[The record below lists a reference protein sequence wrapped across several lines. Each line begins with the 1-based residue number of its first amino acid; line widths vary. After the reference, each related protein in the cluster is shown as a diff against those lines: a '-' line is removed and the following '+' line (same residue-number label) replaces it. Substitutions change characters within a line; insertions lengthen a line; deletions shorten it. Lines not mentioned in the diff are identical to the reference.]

1 MDIQQQTKNVAAQ
14 GRFGD
19 SMLLHVNPAEVKG
32 LASAVPLTVNPET
45 GQPEAFLPFLA
56 PVLGSMLAPTVLG
69 AIGVTGLSAGAM
81 AGIGAG
87 LATYA
92 QTGGSGSKALLSG
105 LTAGLGTRALQGA
118 AQGTQAGVDAAIATP
133 PVDPSFVGPMP
144 APVAPPLDKSITAGE
159 SLKLMFT
166 QPDLAG
172 QMGGFDA
179 GMKSLA
185 GAAMTPAGMT
195 AGAAAGTAGV
205 IASQEE
211 FERQMAQMGLD
222 EEERKRKMYEMY
234 PEQIPMASGGRT
246 GFQPGGQTG
255 YDYPA
260 ELDGYLD
267 RFNNINSNYGG
278 YNNPYQNSSN
288 VFNTPRQRRTRPI
301 GRGFMP
307 GFMPEYSYFEGM
319 NPSATSLGYDP
330 LGTSQRDG
338 RSRGIQPMPPGG
350 GFRYEGGPGY
360 TPPPP
365 MFGGYGNPFMQSPS
379 YQGFYGVPQMQ
390 QMINPYAAFSQMP
403 MPYQPYQP
411 YTPPVETPPDD
422 SGTPPDDGGGT
433 GGGDVPP
440 PIDIP
445 GDGGFGR
452 KGAVTNPDPIA
463 PPDDFVNPIINPP
476 VGGPAEPPI
485 TPPINIP
492 GGGEP
497 GFYNTRPGIQPPGD
511 MDFGGKPG
519 TPPIVT
525 PPPTITIP
533 IEGGADV
540 TIPDY
545 SRPQPPAPIEPPI
558 RVRPP
563 VAAQP
568 LPFVPPVPEPVAP
581 PPMSIG
587 RPVETPEE
595 EFRFNPPAPPTI
607 APPVMAPPMK
617 RPEPPMSIGGPGG
630 GMADLRIEPPMQNTR
645 PAPIKNPVS
654 VIQAPAPEPTTQS
667 FFDMFPD
674 APQRPQM
681 GTMDRR
687 YYKDPV
693 TGLMKQGSSTDVG
706 YRNQLKKYLDSN
718 PEASANYYERN
729 PLLSEEEIAAK
740 NAESGMPV
748 FNPRALSNLRAEGLV
763 GNQASNI
770 SSQPAIALPDVPTMP
785 MTSINTD
792 IQGTLPEPTLNSI
805 TGNMEQPLSE
815 FKPIAPPPI
824 APPVQSV
831 TTPQPIAQAP
841 RPVQEPVEMTAVTR
855 PNLNGEMQTVNIG
868 NYNLPSGPTAPP
880 SNTGRQIPTG
890 PAMGGISAV
899 PTPAAPP
906 QNVGNNPPPMSIG
919 GPGGGRGGIFGAPMF
934 AAGGDTDLPN
944 EGLEALSKTE
954 KGREAVEAMGYQ
966 EGGQTDMMQD
976 PVTQD
981 VIMFI
986 LGETDN
992 ENAIN
997 AFVEKYGAEQFMF
1010 LRDKIL
1016 KQAAGNP
1023 DAQTEGLIQ
1032 GDGNSGMADD
1042 LPGVIGN
1049 KEKIAVSQDE
1059 FIVPADVVSMLGDG
1073 SSDAGSKQLYNMM
1086 DRVRQAKTGGTTQAP
1101 PLNPQKVL
1109 PA

>member
-32 LASAVPLTVNPET
+32 LASAVPLTINPET

-56 PVLGSMLAPTVLG
+56 PLLGSALAPSLLG
-69 AIGVTGLSAGAM
+69 AMGVTGLSAGAM

-105 LTAGLGTRALQGA
+105 LTAGLGTNALNTGA
-118 AQGTQAGVDAAIATP
+118 EAAIGNAASDAAIQSATTAGGQTAA
-133 PVDPSFVGPMP
+133 SL
-144 APVAPPLDKSITAGE
+144 ATAGE
-159 SLKLMFT
+159 KASQAAIQAAQEGSKLGVNAAGNFRGFT
-166 QPDLAG
+166 PGEALG
-172 QMGGFDA
+172 KTFSGGFD
-179 GMKSLA
+179 S
-185 GAAMTPAGMT
+185 GAQALTTGIMSPSGV
-195 AGAAAGTAGV
+195 AAGVGAGTQGV

-211 FERQMAQMGLD
+211 FERQMAQLTED

-246 GFQPGGQTG
+246 GFYHGGTHNPRIDAQR
-255 YDYPA
+255 A
-260 ELDGYLD
+260 A
-267 RFNNINSNYGG
+267 NNIIFDVPDNSNNSNYGG
-278 YNNPYQNSSN
+278 YNNPYQNSLN
-288 VFNTPRQRRTRPI
+288 LFNTPRVIQRRTRPI
-301 GRGFMP
+301 GSGFMP
-307 GFMPEYSYFEGM
+307 GFMPEYSYFESM
-319 NPSATSLGYDP
+319 NPSATALGYDP
-330 LGTSQRDG
+330 LGSFQNPQSYQEG
-338 RSRGIQPMPPGG
+338 YNQSSRGRGSFLRGLFGRGRGMQPLSPPGG
-350 GFRYEGGPGY
+350 FRNEGGYGY

-365 MFGGYGNPFMQSPS
+365 QFAGYGNPFMQSAS

-390 QMINPYAAFSQMP
+390 QMLNPYARFTQQP

-411 YTPPVETPPDD
+411 YVPPVE
-422 SGTPPDDGGGT
+422 TPPDDGGGT
-433 GGGDVPP
+433 GGGGTPPIDP

-445 GDGGFGR
+445 GDDRGGR
-452 KGAVTNPDPIA
+452 KGAVKNVPPIAPIDDFTNPNMTTPGSSEPTFGTLGGSGYGRFPLGTGGPEYIFDDSGNPVMQPPITMPPMPPSIGRPTPSLPDPIA
-463 PPDDFVNPIINPP
+463 PP
-476 VGGPAEPPI
+476 
-485 TPPINIP
+485 
-492 GGGEP
+492 
-497 GFYNTRPGIQPPGD
+497 
-511 MDFGGKPG
+511 
-519 TPPIVT
+519 
-525 PPPTITIP
+525 PTVTIP

-540 TIPDY
+540 TIPDF
-545 SRPQPPAPIEPPI
+545 SRPQPP
-558 RVRPP
+558 R
-563 VAAQP
+563 
-568 LPFVPPVPEPVAP
+568 L
-581 PPMSIG
+581 
-587 RPVETPEE
+587 
-595 EFRFNPPAPPTI
+595 
-607 APPVMAPPMK
+607 
-617 RPEPPMSIGGPGG
+617 EPPMSIGGPGG
-630 GMADLRIEPPMQNTR
+630 GNITGREELELANTTVGDMMARPPEDLFIQNVETKGPESLRDNYGVQSLASAFEEPTYTTGTSELMARMGGRGAGNIGTPTSINVPGGGGIDYGGGEG
-645 PAPIKNPVS
+645 PALPVKPINLDVPS
-654 VIQAPAPEPTTQS
+654 FGGGPIPIGQAPQP
-667 FFDMFPD
+667 
-674 APQRPQM
+674 PQT
-681 GTMDRR
+681 GGI
-687 YYKDPV
+687 PV
-693 TGLMKQGSSTDVG
+693 TGGGPLGSG
-706 YRNQLKKYLDSN
+706 IL
-718 PEASANYYERN
+718 
-729 PLLSEEEIAAK
+729 
-740 NAESGMPV
+740 PV
-748 FNPRALSNLRAEGLV
+748 A
-763 GNQASNI
+763 
-770 SSQPAIALPDVPTMP
+770 
-785 MTSINTD
+785 
-792 IQGTLPEPTLNSI
+792 
-805 TGNMEQPLSE
+805 
-815 FKPIAPPPI
+815 
-824 APPVQSV
+824 
-831 TTPQPIAQAP
+831 
-841 RPVQEPVEMTAVTR
+841 
-855 PNLNGEMQTVNIG
+855 
-868 NYNLPSGPTAPP
+868 NLPSGPTAPSGP
-880 SNTGRQIPTG
+880 VDPRIGAGIKIPTG

-986 LGETDN
+986 LGETDD

>member
-56 PVLGSMLAPTVLG
+56 PILGSMGATALAGTGVGAALG
-69 AIGVTGLSAGAM
+69 LGGLSAGAL
-81 AGIGAG
+81 AGLGAG

-118 AQGTQAGVDAAIATP
+118 APTTGLDPAIANAQVSAGVGTP
-133 PVDPSFVGPMP
+133 IDPSFIGPM
-144 APVAPPLDKSITAGE
+144 APSSPTTLASQQAAGAAASGTPDAITA
-159 SLKLMFT
+159 SLNPAYNTGTAGSSLNAMFT
-166 QPDLAG
+166 QP
-172 QMGGFDA
+172 GGFDA
-179 GMKSLA
+179 GMKNLATAAMSPSGMVA
-185 GAAMTPAGMT
+185 GAS
-195 AGAAAGTAGV
+195 AGAQGV

-255 YDYPA
+255 EDYPI
-260 ELDGYLD
+260 EDVYIDNYNLGQNPYSYNTGGYN
-267 RFNNINSNYGG
+267 FSGGYSGGNNNS

-319 NPSATSLGYDP
+319 NPSATALGYDP

-422 SGTPPDDGGGT
+422 SGTPPDDSGGT

-445 GDGGFGR
+445 VDGGFGR

-476 VGGPAEPPI
+476 VGGPVEPPI
-485 TPPINIP
+485 DGFKTLPYEPPVDYP
-492 GGGEP
+492 GGTP
-497 GFYNTRPGIQPPGD
+497 GFYDTRPGIQPPGD

-545 SRPQPPAPIEPPI
+545 SRPQPPAPVI
-558 RVRPP
+558 
-563 VAAQP
+563 
-568 LPFVPPVPEPVAP
+568 
-581 PPMSIG
+581 
-587 RPVETPEE
+587 
-595 EFRFNPPAPPTI
+595 
-607 APPVMAPPMK
+607 PPVMAPPMK
-617 RPEPPMSIGGPGG
+617 RPEPPMSIDRIGNY
-630 GMADLRIEPPMQNTR
+630 DLERQFDAVPISE
-645 PAPIKNPVS
+645 PAPTDDMARLS
-654 VIQAPAPEPTTQS
+654 PAQLASIGTPMSQS
-667 FFDMFPD
+667 ALDQLAENINMSNGINNQTFYD
-674 APQRPQM
+674 
-681 GTMDRR
+681 
-687 YYKDPV
+687 
-693 TGLMKQGSSTDVG
+693 TGERISQEEAL
-706 YRNQLKKYLDSN
+706 
-718 PEASANYYERN
+718 ASA
-729 PLLSEEEIAAK
+729 IANGA
-740 NAESGMPV
+740 GRPV
-748 FNPRALSNLRAEGLV
+748 
-763 GNQASNI
+763 
-770 SSQPAIALPDVPTMP
+770 
-785 MTSINTD
+785 
-792 IQGTLPEPTLNSI
+792 
-805 TGNMEQPLSE
+805 
-815 FKPIAPPPI
+815 

-831 TTPQPIAQAP
+831 TTPQPFLQQPKAP
-841 RPVQEPVEMTAVTR
+841 QTGGIPVTGGGPLGSGILPEA
-855 PNLNGEMQTVNIG
+855 
-868 NYNLPSGPTAPP
+868 NLPAGTPPVTGPAQ
-880 SNTGRQIPTG
+880 GERQIPSG

-899 PTPAAPP
+899 PTPAGNTPIMQQESSPLAPP
-906 QNVGNNPPPMSIG
+906 PTIYQPKSPMS
-919 GPGGGRGGIFGAPMF
+919 GGIFGAPMF

>member
-32 LASAVPLTVNPET
+32 LASAVPLTINPET

-56 PVLGSMLAPTVLG
+56 PILGSMGMTALAGTGFGAALG
-69 AIGVTGLSAGAM
+69 LGGLSAGAL
-81 AGIGAG
+81 AGLGAG

-92 QTGGSGSKALLSG
+92 ETGGSGSKALLSG

-118 AQGTQAGVDAAIATP
+118 AQGTQAGVDAARATP

-144 APVAPPLDKSITAGE
+144 TPVAPVTPPVAPPIDRSITAGE
-159 SLKLMFT
+159 SLKSMFT
-166 QPDLAG
+166 QPDVAG
-172 QMGGFDA
+172 QVGGFDA

-185 GAAMTPAGMT
+185 GAAMSPSGVAAGV
-195 AGAAAGTAGV
+195 GAGTAGV

-255 YDYPA
+255 YNYPA
-260 ELDGYLD
+260 ERDGYLD
-267 RFNNINSNYGG
+267 RFSNNSNYGG

-288 VFNTPRQRRTRPI
+288 RFNTSRVLQRRTRPI

-319 NPSATSLGYDP
+319 NPSATSLGYNP

-338 RSRGIQPMPPGG
+338 RSRGIQPMPPGS

-403 MPYQPYQP
+403 VPYQSYQPYV
-411 YTPPVETPPDD
+411 PPVETPPDD
-422 SGTPPDDGGGT
+422 DGTPPDDGGGT

-440 PIDIP
+440 ILPPID
-445 GDGGFGR
+445 DGGGR
-452 KGAVTNPDPIA
+452 KGAVKNVPPTA
-463 PPDDFVNPIINPP
+463 PVDDFVNPV
-476 VGGPAEPPI
+476 VGGPVEPPI
-485 TPPINIP
+485 DGFKTLPYEPPVNYP
-492 GGGEP
+492 GGTP
-497 GFYNTRPGIQPPGD
+497 GFYDTRPGIQPPGD

-540 TIPDY
+540 TIPDF
-545 SRPQPPAPIEPPI
+545 SRPQPTVSEPVTPPPAPI
-558 RVRPP
+558 
-563 VAAQP
+563 A
-568 LPFVPPVPEPVAP
+568 
-581 PPMSIG
+581 S
-587 RPVETPEE
+587 
-595 EFRFNPPAPPTI
+595 
-607 APPVMAPPMK
+607 PVMAPPMK
-617 RPEPPMSIGGPGG
+617 GNDRFSVSQLGSGDDEFGFQQMTTGIPPLEPIMSKPLVPGSAAPTPQTGLSAAELLELSDEELRKYIPRSNVGNMYTSYDNTPSPEEFRKGLQAEINPSPDDLKMQLGGP
-630 GMADLRIEPPMQNTR
+630 
-645 PAPIKNPVS
+645 
-654 VIQAPAPEPTTQS
+654 
-667 FFDMFPD
+667 
-674 APQRPQM
+674 
-681 GTMDRR
+681 RR
-687 YYKDPV
+687 YNLLYENPI
-693 TGLMKQGSSTDVG
+693 VG
-706 YRNQLKKYLDSN
+706 RR
-718 PEASANYYERN
+718 P
-729 PLLSEEEIAAK
+729 P
-740 NAESGMPV
+740 
-748 FNPRALSNLRAEGLV
+748 
-763 GNQASNI
+763 
-770 SSQPAIALPDVPTMP
+770 
-785 MTSINTD
+785 TSINR
-792 IQGTLPEPTLNSI
+792 EPTL
-805 TGNMEQPLSE
+805 
-815 FKPIAPPPI
+815 I

-831 TTPQPIAQAP
+831 TTPQPFLQQPQVPQTGGI
-841 RPVQEPVEMTAVTR
+841 PVTGGGPLGSGILPEA
-855 PNLNGEMQTVNIG
+855 
-868 NYNLPSGPTAPP
+868 NLPAGTPPVTGPAQ
-880 SNTGRQIPTG
+880 GERQIPSG

-899 PTPAAPP
+899 PTPATPP

-944 EGLEALSKTE
+944 KGLEALSKTE

-966 EGGQTDMMQD
+966 EGGETDMMQD

-1032 GDGNSGMADD
+1032 GNGNSGMADD
-1042 LPGVIGN
+1042 LPMNIGD
-1049 KEKIAVSQDE
+1049 KPIAAVSQDE
-1059 FIVPADVVSMLGDG
+1059 YIIPADVVSMLGDG
-1073 SSDAGSKQLYNMM
+1073 SSDAGSKQLDGML
-1086 DRVRQAKTGGTTQAP
+1086 DRVRQAKTGGKTQAP
-1101 PLNPQKVL
+1101 PLNPQKVM

>member
-1 MDIQQQTKNVAAQ
+1 MDIKQQTKNVAAQ

-69 AIGVTGLSAGAM
+69 AVGVTGLSAGAM

-118 AQGTQAGVDAAIATP
+118 AQGTQAGVDAAISTP

-144 APVAPPLDKSITAGE
+144 APVAPPVTPPVAPPLDKSITAGE
-159 SLKLMFT
+159 SLKSMFT

-211 FERQMAQMGLD
+211 FERQMAQLTED

-260 ELDGYLD
+260 ERDEYID
-267 RFNNINSNYGG
+267 RFSNNFNYGG
-278 YNNPYQNSSN
+278 YNNPYQINSLGN

-307 GFMPEYSYFEGM
+307 GFMPEYSYFQGI
-319 NPSATSLGYDP
+319 NPSATTLGYNP
-330 LGTSQRDG
+330 LGTSQRDS
-338 RSRGIQPMPPGG
+338 RSRGIQTMPPSG
-350 GFRYEGGPGY
+350 GFMNEGGSGY

-365 MFGGYGNPFMQSPS
+365 PPQMFGGYGNPFMQSPS

-390 QMINPYAAFSQMP
+390 QTINPYASFSQMP
-403 MPYQPYQP
+403 VPYQPYQP
-411 YTPPVETPPDD
+411 YVPPVETPPDD
-422 SGTPPDDGGGT
+422 GGTPPDDSGRIGSGGT
-433 GGGDVPP
+433 PP

-445 GDGGFGR
+445 GIYDAIGDTSFGR
-452 KGAVTNPDPIA
+452 KGAVKNPNPIA
-463 PPDDFVNPIINPP
+463 PPDNFINPIVNPP

-485 TPPINIP
+485 TPPVNIP
-492 GGGEP
+492 GGGEQD
-497 GFYNTRPGIQPPGD
+497 FYNTKPGIQPPGD
-511 MDFGGKPG
+511 MDFGGKPE
-519 TPPIVT
+519 TPPVVT

-545 SRPQPPAPIEPPI
+545 SRPQPPISEP
-558 RVRPP
+558 V
-563 VAAQP
+563 VQ
-568 LPFVPPVPEPVAP
+568 PVPEPVAP
-581 PPMSIG
+581 PAIVQP
-587 RPVETPEE
+587 PV
-595 EFRFNPPAPPTI
+595 I
-607 APPVMAPPMK
+607 APP
-617 RPEPPMSIGGPGG
+617 
-630 GMADLRIEPPMQNTR
+630 RIEPPMQNTG
-645 PAPIKNPVS
+645 PAPIKNAVPVET
-654 VIQAPAPEPTTQS
+654 PEPTTQS

-681 GTMDRR
+681 GTMDVT

-706 YRNQLKKYLDSN
+706 YRNKLKEYLDSN

-748 FNPRALSNLRAEGLV
+748 FNPIAQPNLRA
-763 GNQASNI
+763 
-770 SSQPAIALPDVPTMP
+770 
-785 MTSINTD
+785 SINTD
-792 IQGTLPEPTLNSI
+792 IQGTLPEPTLNPT

-831 TTPQPIAQAP
+831 TTPQPIAQTP
-841 RPVQEPVEMTAVTR
+841 RPVQEPVEMTPVTR
-855 PNLNGEMQTVNIG
+855 PNLNGEMETVNIG
-868 NYNLPSGPTAPP
+868 NYNLPSGTNAPTAPAP
-880 SNTGRQIPTG
+880 RAVQGPTG

-906 QNVGNNPPPMSIG
+906 QTIGFKAPKPVQAPAVSMPNQPFNKTMKQPKSPMSVGGIG
-919 GPGGGRGGIFGAPMF
+919 GGNQGGIFGAPMF

-954 KGREAVEAMGYQ
+954 KGKEAVEAMGYQ

-1032 GDGNSGMADD
+1032 GNGNSGMADD

>member
-56 PVLGSMLAPTVLG
+56 PMLGSMLGGSLLTGVG
-69 AIGVTGLSAGAM
+69 AGAMGGLIGASGLSAAAA

-105 LTAGLGTRALQGA
+105 LTAGMGAKALNTA
-118 AQGTQAGVDAAIATP
+118 AQGVPTEVITSTP
-133 PVDPSFVGPMP
+133 TPTVDPSFVGPALPTPPPVTTTLP
-144 APVAPPLDKSITAGE
+144 AITPQT
-159 SLKLMFT
+159 SLMDTGSRIFS
-166 QPDLAG
+166 
-172 QMGGFDA
+172 GGFDE
-179 GMKSLA
+179 GMKNLA
-185 GAAMTPAGMT
+185 GAAMTPSGMV
-195 AGAAAGTAGV
+195 AGTAAGAQGV

-255 YDYPA
+255 EDYPI
-260 ELDGYLD
+260 EDVYIDNYNLGQNPYSYNTGGYN
-267 RFNNINSNYGG
+267 FSGGYSGGNNNS

-319 NPSATSLGYDP
+319 NPSATALGYDP

-433 GGGDVPP
+433 GGGDIPP

-445 GDGGFGR
+445 VDGGFGR

-687 YYKDPV
+687 FYTDPV

-706 YRNQLKKYLDSN
+706 YRNKLKEYLDSN

-729 PLLSEEEIAAK
+729 PLLSEEEIAERNK
-740 NAESGMPV
+740 GM
-748 FNPRALSNLRAEGLV
+748 FNPIAQPNLRA
-763 GNQASNI
+763 
-770 SSQPAIALPDVPTMP
+770 
-785 MTSINTD
+785 SINTD

>member
-56 PVLGSMLAPTVLG
+56 PLLGGMLGPTLL
-69 AIGVTGLSAGAM
+69 ASTGLSTAALT
-81 AGIGAG
+81 GIGAG

-105 LTAGLGTRALQGA
+105 LTAGMGAKALNTA
-118 AQGTQAGVDAAIATP
+118 AQGVAPGVDAATSAATDTFGQGATGGFGTLTGNVSQNLTP
-133 PVDPSFVGPMP
+133 G
-144 APVAPPLDKSITAGE
+144 ITDTSTIFE
-159 SLKLMFT
+159 SGKALFN
-166 QPDLAG
+166 QP
-172 QMGGFDA
+172 GGFDA

-185 GAAMTPAGMT
+185 GAAMTPSGV
-195 AGAAAGTAGV
+195 AAGVGAGTQGV

-211 FERQMAQMGLD
+211 FERQMAQMELD

-246 GFQPGGQTG
+246 GFQPGGRTG

-288 VFNTPRQRRTRPI
+288 IYSTPRQRRTRPI

-319 NPSATSLGYDP
+319 NPSATALGYDP

-422 SGTPPDDGGGT
+422 SGTPPGDGGGT

-445 GDGGFGR
+445 VDGGFGR

-497 GFYNTRPGIQPPGD
+497 GFYDTRPGIQPPGD
-511 MDFGGKPG
+511 IDFGGKPG
-519 TPPIVT
+519 TPPVVT

-540 TIPDY
+540 TIPDF
-545 SRPQPPAPIEPPI
+545 SRPQPPAP
-558 RVRPP
+558 V
-563 VAAQP
+563 
-568 LPFVPPVPEPVAP
+568 
-581 PPMSIG
+581 
-587 RPVETPEE
+587 T
-595 EFRFNPPAPPTI
+595 
-607 APPVMAPPMK
+607 PPVMAPPMQGND
-617 RPEPPMSIGGPGG
+617 RFSASQLGLGIEDAERLGG
-630 GMADLRIEPPMQNTR
+630 
-645 PAPIKNPVS
+645 
-654 VIQAPAPEPTTQS
+654 QAPSTGPSADS
-667 FFDMFPD
+667 FFGMFPD
-674 APQRPQM
+674 APRRPEI
-681 GTMDRR
+681 GTMDIT
-687 YYKDPV
+687 YYIDPV
-693 TGLMKQGSSTDVG
+693 TGLRKTGSSTDVG

-729 PLLSEEEIAAK
+729 PLLSAEEIAERNK
-740 NAESGMPV
+740 GM
-748 FNPRALSNLRAEGLV
+748 FNPIAQPNLRA
-763 GNQASNI
+763 
-770 SSQPAIALPDVPTMP
+770 
-785 MTSINTD
+785 SINTD
-792 IQGTLPEPTLNSI
+792 IQGTLPEPTLNPM

-831 TTPQPIAQAP
+831 TTPQPFLQQPQAP
-841 RPVQEPVEMTAVTR
+841 QTGGIPVTGGGPLGSGILPEA
-855 PNLNGEMQTVNIG
+855 
-868 NYNLPSGPTAPP
+868 NLPAGTPPVTGPAQ
-880 SNTGRQIPTG
+880 GERQIPTG

-906 QNVGNNPPPMSIG
+906 QNIGNNPPPMSIG
-919 GPGGGRGGIFGAPMF
+919 GPGGGRSGIFGAPMF

>member
-32 LASAVPLTVNPET
+32 LASAVPLTINPET

-105 LTAGLGTRALQGA
+105 LTAGLGTRALQGV

-144 APVAPPLDKSITAGE
+144 TPVAPVTPPVAPPLDKSITAGE
-159 SLKLMFT
+159 SLKSMFT

-185 GAAMTPAGMT
+185 GAAMTPAGMA
-195 AGAAAGTAGV
+195 AGTAAGTAGV

-211 FERQMAQMGLD
+211 FERQMAQLTED
-222 EEERKRKMYEMY
+222 EEERKRRMYEMY
-234 PEQIPMASGGRT
+234 PEQIPMKEGGRT
-246 GFQPGGQTG
+246 GYFMGGMMEDKFVPDAPYG
-255 YDYPA
+255 YESDYSG
-260 ELDGYLD
+260 LNGIGGG
-267 RFNNINSNYGG
+267 FNAYS
-278 YNNPYQNSSN
+278 
-288 VFNTPRQRRTRPI
+288 TPPRRRTRPI

-307 GFMPEYSYFEGM
+307 GFMPEYSYFENM
-319 NPSATSLGYDP
+319 NPSATALGYDP
-330 LGTSQRDG
+330 LGNFQNPQSYQGGYSQP
-338 RSRGIQPMPPGG
+338 SRRRG
-350 GFRYEGGPGY
+350 GFGGLLGGSRRGY
-360 TPPPP
+360 RPQPQLQPPQ
-365 MFGGYGNPFMQSPS
+365 FAGYGNPFMQSPS

-390 QMINPYAAFSQMP
+390 QTLNPYARFTQQP

-411 YTPPVETPPDD
+411 YVPPVE
-422 SGTPPDDGGGT
+422 TPPDDGGGT
-433 GGGDVPP
+433 GGGGTGGGGTP
-440 PIDIP
+440 PIDPPID
-445 GDGGFGR
+445 DGGGR
-452 KGAVTNPDPIA
+452 KGAVKNPDPIA

-476 VGGPAEPPI
+476 VGGPVEPPVYY
-485 TPPINIP
+485 P
-492 GGGEP
+492 GGTP
-497 GFYNTRPGIQPPGD
+497 GFYDRPVP
-511 MDFGGKPG
+511 KPVK
-519 TPPIVT
+519 PIIEPINT
-525 PPPTITIP
+525 PPPTVTIP

-540 TIPDY
+540 TIPDF
-545 SRPQPPAPIEPPI
+545 SRPQPPAPVI
-558 RVRPP
+558 
-563 VAAQP
+563 
-568 LPFVPPVPEPVAP
+568 
-581 PPMSIG
+581 
-587 RPVETPEE
+587 
-595 EFRFNPPAPPTI
+595 
-607 APPVMAPPMK
+607 PPVMAPPMK
-617 RPEPPMSIGGPGG
+617 RPEPPMSIDRISNY
-630 GMADLRIEPPMQNTR
+630 DLDRKFGAVPISE
-645 PAPIKNPVS
+645 PAPTDDMARLSPAQLASIGTPLS
-654 VIQAPAPEPTTQS
+654 QSALDQQAAMSSLQANSIDNLLKGPKMS
-667 FFDMFPD
+667 NDS
-674 APQRPQM
+674 
-681 GTMDRR
+681 DR
-687 YYKDPV
+687 
-693 TGLMKQGSSTDVG
+693 
-706 YRNQLKKYLDSN
+706 
-718 PEASANYYERN
+718 
-729 PLLSEEEIAAK
+729 
-740 NAESGMPV
+740 
-748 FNPRALSNLRAEGLV
+748 FNRDR
-763 GNQASNI
+763 I
-770 SSQPAIALPDVPTMP
+770 AIA
-785 MTSINTD
+785 N
-792 IQGTLPEPTLNSI
+792 
-805 TGNMEQPLSE
+805 
-815 FKPIAPPPI
+815 PIALPPI

-831 TTPQPIAQAP
+831 TTPQPFLQQPKAP
-841 RPVQEPVEMTAVTR
+841 QTGGIPVTGGGPLGSGILPEA
-855 PNLNGEMQTVNIG
+855 
-868 NYNLPSGPTAPP
+868 NLPAGTPPLTGPAQ
-880 SNTGRQIPTG
+880 GERQIPSG

-899 PTPAAPP
+899 PTPAAPAN
-906 QNVGNNPPPMSIG
+906 QKGNNPPTMSIG
-919 GPGGGRGGIFGAPMF
+919 GPGGGRRGIFGAPMF

-1032 GDGNSGMADD
+1032 GNGNSGMADD

>member
-32 LASAVPLTVNPET
+32 LASEVPLTINPET

-56 PVLGSMLAPTVLG
+56 PMLGSMLGSSLLTGAGAGALG
-69 AIGVTGLSAGAM
+69 GLIGAKGLSAAAA

-105 LTAGLGTRALQGA
+105 LTAGMGAKALNTA
-118 AQGTQAGVDAAIATP
+118 AQGVTPGVDAVATGTTDAIGQGATGGVGTITG
-133 PVDPSFVGPMP
+133 PVTPTINPT
-144 APVAPPLDKSITAGE
+144 PVITPQTSVMDTGKAIF
-159 SLKLMFT
+159 S
-166 QPDLAG
+166 
-172 QMGGFDA
+172 GGFDE
-179 GMKSLA
+179 GMKNLA
-185 GAAMTPAGMT
+185 GAAMTPSGMVAGT
-195 AGAAAGTAGV
+195 AAGTQGV

-211 FERQMAQMGLD
+211 FERQMAQLAED
-222 EEERKRKMYEMY
+222 DEERKRRMYEMY
-234 PEQIPMASGGRT
+234 PEQIPMAEGGRT
-246 GFQPGGQTG
+246 GFYHGGTHNPRIDAQR
-255 YDYPA
+255 A
-260 ELDGYLD
+260 A
-267 RFNNINSNYGG
+267 NNIVFDVPDNSYSNINYGLDDIG
-278 YNNPYQNSSN
+278 GFNSYT
-288 VFNTPRQRRTRPI
+288 TPARRRTRPI

-307 GFMPEYSYFEGM
+307 GFMPEYSYFENM

-330 LGTSQRDG
+330 LGNFQNSQSYQGGYSQPSRGRGGLFGGAFG
-338 RSRGIQPMPPGG
+338 RSRGMQPLSPPGG
-350 GFRYEGGPGY
+350 FRDEGGYGY

-365 MFGGYGNPFMQSPS
+365 QFAGYGNPFMQSAS

-390 QMINPYAAFSQMP
+390 QMLNPYARFTQQP

-411 YTPPVETPPDD
+411 YVPPVE
-422 SGTPPDDGGGT
+422 TPPDDGGGT
-433 GGGDVPP
+433 GGGGTPPIDP

-445 GDGGFGR
+445 GDDGGGR
-452 KGAVTNPDPIA
+452 KGAVKNVPPIA
-463 PPDDFVNPIINPP
+463 PVDDFTNPIVNPP
-476 VGGPAEPPI
+476 VGGPAEPPVYY
-485 TPPINIP
+485 P
-492 GGGEP
+492 GGTP
-497 GFYNTRPGIQPPGD
+497 GFYDRP
-511 MDFGGKPG
+511 
-519 TPPIVT
+519 TPPLPDPIA
-525 PPPTITIP
+525 PPPTVTIP

-540 TIPDY
+540 TIPDF
-545 SRPQPPAPIEPPI
+545 SRPQPP
-558 RVRPP
+558 R
-563 VAAQP
+563 
-568 LPFVPPVPEPVAP
+568 L
-581 PPMSIG
+581 
-587 RPVETPEE
+587 
-595 EFRFNPPAPPTI
+595 
-607 APPVMAPPMK
+607 
-617 RPEPPMSIGGPGG
+617 EPPMSIN
-630 GMADLRIEPPMQNTR
+630 RISNYDTDEQFRDMVAT
-645 PAPIKNPVS
+645 PAPTNDIAELS
-654 VIQAPAPEPTTQS
+654 PAQLTS
-667 FFDMFPD
+667 
-674 APQRPQM
+674 M
-681 GTMDRR
+681 GTPMSQSALDRQAA
-687 YYKDPV
+687 
-693 TGLMKQGSSTDVG
+693 MSSLQANSID
-706 YRNQLKKYLDSN
+706 NLLKGPIISNDSD
-718 PEASANYYERN
+718 R
-729 PLLSEEEIAAK
+729 
-740 NAESGMPV
+740 
-748 FNPRALSNLRAEGLV
+748 FNRDQV
-763 GNQASNI
+763 
-770 SSQPAIALPDVPTMP
+770 AIA
-785 MTSINTD
+785 NR
-792 IQGTLPEPTLNSI
+792 
-805 TGNMEQPLSE
+805 
-815 FKPIAPPPI
+815 IAPPLI
-824 APPVQSV
+824 APPVQSG
-831 TTPQPIAQAP
+831 TTPQPFLQQPQAP
-841 RPVQEPVEMTAVTR
+841 QTGGIPVTGGGPLGSEILPVA
-855 PNLNGEMQTVNIG
+855 
-868 NYNLPSGPTAPP
+868 NLPSGPTAPSRP
-880 SNTGRQIPTG
+880 VDPRIGSGIKIPTG

-899 PTPAAPP
+899 PTPGAPA
-906 QNVGNNPPPMSIG
+906 NNPPQMSIG

-986 LGETDN
+986 LGETDD

>member
-56 PVLGSMLAPTVLG
+56 PMLGSMLGGSLLTGVG
-69 AIGVTGLSAGAM
+69 AGAMGGLIGASGLSAAAA

-105 LTAGLGTRALQGA
+105 LTAGMGAKALNTA
-118 AQGTQAGVDAAIATP
+118 AQGVPTEVITSTP
-133 PVDPSFVGPMP
+133 TPTVDPSFVGPALPTPPPVTTTLP
-144 APVAPPLDKSITAGE
+144 AITPQT
-159 SLKLMFT
+159 SLMDTGSRIFS
-166 QPDLAG
+166 
-172 QMGGFDA
+172 GGFDE
-179 GMKSLA
+179 GMKNLA
-185 GAAMTPAGMT
+185 GAAMTPSGMV
-195 AGAAAGTAGV
+195 AGTAAGAQGV

-255 YDYPA
+255 EDYPI
-260 ELDGYLD
+260 EDVYIDNYNLGQNPYSYNTGGYN
-267 RFNNINSNYGG
+267 FSGGYSGGNNNS

-319 NPSATSLGYDP
+319 NPSATALGYDP

-497 GFYNTRPGIQPPGD
+497 GFYDTRPGIQPPGD

-630 GMADLRIEPPMQNTR
+630 GMADLRIEPPMQNTG

-687 YYKDPV
+687 FYTDPV

-706 YRNQLKKYLDSN
+706 YRNKLKEYLDSN

-729 PLLSEEEIAAK
+729 PLLSEEEIAERNK
-740 NAESGMPV
+740 GM
-748 FNPRALSNLRAEGLV
+748 FNPIAQPNLRA
-763 GNQASNI
+763 
-770 SSQPAIALPDVPTMP
+770 
-785 MTSINTD
+785 SINTD